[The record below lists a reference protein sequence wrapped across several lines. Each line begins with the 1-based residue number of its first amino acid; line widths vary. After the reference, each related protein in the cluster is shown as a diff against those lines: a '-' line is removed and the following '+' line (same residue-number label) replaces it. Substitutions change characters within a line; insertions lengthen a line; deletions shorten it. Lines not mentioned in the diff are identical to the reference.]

1 MKLERCVSHTIS
13 PFFKKFIKK
22 AKNSSKL
29 GSNKKVHMLSSQMA
43 KPGKFIFANIKFLKT
58 PITKTDAIGKNIK
71 FTINDINS
79 LSSFLN
85 KSQKNKRKRCKFH
98 RQRLW

>member
-1 MKLERCVSHTIS
+1 
-13 PFFKKFIKK
+13 
-22 AKNSSKL
+22 
-29 GSNKKVHMLSSQMA
+29 MLSSQMA

-79 LSSFLN
+79 LSSFNFFKQEPEKQKETLQI
-85 KSQKNKRKRCKFH
+85 SQAKTLVNF
-98 RQRLW
+98 